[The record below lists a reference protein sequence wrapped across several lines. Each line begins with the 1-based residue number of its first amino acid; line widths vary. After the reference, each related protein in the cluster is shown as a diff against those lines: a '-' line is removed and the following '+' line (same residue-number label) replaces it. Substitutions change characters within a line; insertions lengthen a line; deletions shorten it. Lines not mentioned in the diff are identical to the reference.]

1 MSVRPAS
8 PPPVVLWLP
17 AEDPIF
23 AGHFPDQPI
32 VPGACLL
39 DRLLHALD
47 PCAAVPA
54 WRIAAAKFL
63 SPVGPGEAVELHLQG
78 AAASGARHFEL
89 RCGERVVVRGSI
101 AALES

>member
-1 MSVRPAS
+1 MPVKSKSTKPMLAARLAIARPAS
-8 PPPVVLWLP
+8 PPPVVLRLP

-63 SPVGPGEAVELHLQG
+63 SPVGPGEAVELHGGVQ
-78 AAASGARHFEL
+78 AVASTTR
-89 RCGERVVVRGSI
+89 
-101 AALES
+101 